1 VNTENAPVENAP
13 VNETSILVV
22 DDEPVVRALLRAA
35 LEPTGSRLVEAA
47 DGCEAIEVAWREQ
60 PDLVLLDVGLPKLSG
75 LDVCR
80 ALKTNPSAPRVLLIT
95 GDSGAEGIEDC
106 GADGVVAKPFA
117 PGALVEQVER
127 ALNAESA
134 AGACSAA

>member
-1 VNTENAPVENAP
+1 MKAENAPAQGAP
-13 VNETSILVV
+13 AHETSILVV

-35 LEPTGSRLVEAA
+35 LEPTGSRLVEAC
-47 DGCEAIEVAWREQ
+47 DGSEAIEVAWREQ

-80 ALKTNPSAPRVLLIT
+80 ALKTNPAAPRVLLIT
-95 GDSGAEGIEDC
+95 GDSGADGIDDC

-117 PGALVEQVER
+117 PDALIDQVER
-127 ALNAESA
+127 ALAVA
-134 AGACSAA
+134 AAST

>member
-1 VNTENAPVENAP
+1 MDEKNAST
-13 VNETSILVV
+13 ETSILVV

-80 ALKTNPSAPRVLLIT
+80 ALKTNPVAPRVLLIT
-95 GDSGAEGIEDC
+95 GDSGADGIDDC

-117 PGALVEQVER
+117 PDALVDQVER
-127 ALNAESA
+127 ALAVESA
-134 AGACSAA
+134 RGAAAAP

>member
-1 VNTENAPVENAP
+1 M
-13 VNETSILVV
+13 NETSILVV

-80 ALKTNPSAPRVLLIT
+80 ALKTNPAAPRVLLIT
-95 GDSGAEGIEDC
+95 GDSAADGIDDC
-106 GADGVVAKPFA
+106 GADGIVAKPFA
-117 PGALVEQVER
+117 PADLVEEVER
-127 ALNAESA
+127 ALAVPA
-134 AGACSAA
+134 A